1 MTDPAPPNPDDDVAD
16 LRERILATKEAA
28 ERLHA
33 RAEEAR
39 RTDAG
44 GGTPPSGWATPQDR
58 GERADEVHALAE
70 LVRVLREIVPT
81 ELRGQVTEVLR
92 QLLLLLRAILDWWV
106 DRLSIAA
113 PGPAGPG
120 GRPAPAGPPHV
131 EDIPIR

>member
-1 MTDPAPPNPDDDVAD
+1 MTDPAPTPPDADVAD

-44 GGTPPSGWATPQDR
+44 GGAPPQGWATPQDR

-81 ELRGQVTEVLR
+81 ELRGQVTELLR
-92 QLLLLLRAILDWWV
+92 QVLLLLRAILDWWV
-106 DRLSIAA
+106 DRLTIAT
-113 PGPAGPG
+113 PGPADPAARPRPTGGP
-120 GRPAPAGPPHV
+120 RV
-131 EDIPIR
+131 EDIPIG